1 MTDPRA
7 AVEAAL
13 ARLLPGLDDLLA
25 SLVAIPSVGG
35 TPAESDIQ
43 HVLAEHLDGLGL
55 EVDRWP
61 LDLAGLAGEPEFP
74 GSEVARTEAWGVV
87 ARLPGS
93 GGGRSL
99 LLNAHTDVV
108 PVGDPD
114 AWTSPPFTPTF
125 RGTGDRRR
133 LVGRGACDM
142 KGGLVAACLAVAAL
156 SAAARSGARLAGDVL
171 LAPVVGEEDGGL
183 GTYGVLRRGWR
194 ADGCVIPEPT
204 GLDLVAAN
212 AGALTFRLTLRGRST
227 HASRRTEGVSVLDHL
242 PTVLQALRAL
252 EERRNASV
260 DPLLAGWPLAYP
272 LSIGRVSAGD
282 WASSVPDL
290 LVAEGRYGVAL
301 GEPVDEARAAFE
313 AGRRRGVRGGS
324 VAGRPPGRG
333 RVVGR
338 AVRVGPHGSAA
349 PLARGARLGAPG
361 RGRSGARD
369 AGRAV
374 RLGSAAAHGPGR
386 HPDGPVRSGRRGR
399 RPRTRR
405 VGGPGRR
412 RALRPGP
419 GPAGRGLVRRGL
431 SSRCGLGIARAIHKG
446 GRAQCPHAC
455 RPRPSGHPP
464 PGPQG
469 AAPRVARPGHPAD
482 RGRPRPRTGP
492 GRPVP

>member
-1 MTDPRA
+1 VTDPRA

-35 TPAESDIQ
+35 TPAESHIQ
-43 HVLAEHLDGLGL
+43 HVLAARLDDLGL

-61 LDLAGLAGEPEFP
+61 LDLAGLAAEPGFP

-108 PVGDPD
+108 PVGDPR
-114 AWTSPPFTPTF
+114 AWTSPPFAPTF
-125 RGTGDRRR
+125 RGTGDERR

-142 KGGLVAACLAVAAL
+142 KGGLAAACLAVAAV

-204 GLDLVAAN
+204 ALDLVAAN

-252 EERRNASV
+252 EERRNTSV

-313 AGRRRGVRGGS
+313 A
-324 VAGRPPGRG
+324 
-333 RVVGR
+333 
-338 AVRVGPHGSAA
+338 AV
-349 PLARGARLGAPG
+349 
-361 RGRSGARD
+361 
-369 AGRAV
+369 
-374 RLGSAAAHGPGR
+374 AAACAGDPWLAAHPGCY
-386 HPDGPVRSGRRGR
+386 PPIVVNITDGEPN
-399 RPRTRR
+399 
-405 VGGPGRR
+405 PGSD
-412 RALRPGP
+412 
-419 GPAGRGLVRRGL
+419 PAGEARQIMGL
-431 SSRCGLGIARAIHKG
+431 SSGDGNVLLYNIHISSLNANPVMFPDAATGLPDKYARFLFDISSVLPDKTQAIAR
-446 GRAQCPHAC
+446 Q
-455 RPRPSGHPP
+455 
-464 PGPQG
+464 QG
-469 AAPRVARPGHPAD
+469 FPVTESSRGFAFNAD
-482 RGRPRPRTGP
+482 MVQLISFLDIGT
-492 GRPVP
+492 RPVNMR

>member
-1 MTDPRA
+1 VTDPRA

-35 TPAESDIQ
+35 TPSESDIQ
-43 HVLAEHLDGLGL
+43 HVLAGRLDDLGL

-61 LDLAGLAGEPEFP
+61 LDLAGLAAEPGFP

-87 ARLPGS
+87 ARLPGA

-108 PVGDPD
+108 PVGDLR

-125 RGTGDRRR
+125 RGTGDERR

-142 KGGLVAACLAVAAL
+142 KGGLAAAFLAVAAV

-171 LAPVVGEEDGGL
+171 MAPVVGEEDGGL
-183 GTYGVLRRGWR
+183 GTYGMLRRGWR

-212 AGALTFRLTLRGRST
+212 AGALTFRLTLRGSST

-242 PTVLQALRAL
+242 PRVLAALRAL

-272 LSIGRVSAGD
+272 LSVGRVSAGD

-301 GEPVDEARAAFE
+301 GEPVDEARAVFE
-313 AGRRRGVRGGS
+313 DAVAAACAGDPWLAAHPVEVEWWGGQFAS
-324 VAGRPPGRG
+324 GRTDPQHPLLAALASAHQDAGGAEP
-333 RVVGR
+333 
-338 AVRVGPHGSAA
+338 AA
-349 PLARGARLGAPG
+349 LGAPYG
-361 RGRSGARD
+361 SD
-369 AGRAV
+369 L
-374 RLGSAAAHGPGR
+374 RLLTGIGGIPTVQYGPGDSAEA
-386 HPDGPVRSGRRGR
+386 HAPDESVALADVARCA
-399 RPRTRR
+399 
-405 VGGPGRR
+405 
-412 RALRPGP
+412 RAL
-419 GPAGRGLVRRGL
+419 ALLAVDW
-431 SSRCGLGIARAIHKG
+431 C
-446 GRAQCPHAC
+446 
-455 RPRPSGHPP
+455 
-464 PGPQG
+464 G
-469 AAPRVARPGHPAD
+469 AAP
-482 RGRPRPRTGP
+482 
-492 GRPVP
+492 